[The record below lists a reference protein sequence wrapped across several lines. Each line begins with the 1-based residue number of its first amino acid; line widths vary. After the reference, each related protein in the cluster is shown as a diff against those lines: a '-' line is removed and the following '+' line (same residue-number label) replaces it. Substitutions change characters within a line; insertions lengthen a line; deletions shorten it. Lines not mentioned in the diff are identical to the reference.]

1 MAAQRSVTPLSY
13 RLSPVL
19 DYTWRVGWRPTL
31 GMLAIGLSLFVPG
44 ASAQTATST
53 RIIKID
59 GADVRVRTSG
69 LERRLSG
76 QPVIVLEAGFGSPL
90 ESWNPIFD
98 ALAQLAPVIAY
109 DRFGLGQ
116 SGADPKTPT
125 LTRNVETLHDVLN
138 ELAKPPYVLVGHSLG
153 GVIIRGFGAIHSSET
168 AGLVYLDP
176 PDFETTR
183 AERAELLTGEA
194 RVRALQPLDFSTI
207 PSDAP
212 SKMRTL
218 YEQFTLE
225 VRDDFPTARKW
236 RQLSN
241 VPVGVIVAAR
251 ADYVPA
257 GAEKLLR
264 LNIRHKLE
272 WTLGSPD
279 SMFIVAGHT
288 GHSVHWDDPQL
299 VISMVN
305 HVYKAA
311 ANKR

>member
-1 MAAQRSVTPLSY
+1 
-13 RLSPVL
+13 
-19 DYTWRVGWRPTL
+19 
-31 GMLAIGLSLFVPG
+31 MLAIGLSLFVPG

-53 RIIKID
+53 RIIMID

-76 QPVIVLEAGFGSPL
+76 QPVIVLEAGFGSPI

-138 ELAKPPYVLVGHSLG
+138 ELAKPPYVLVGHSFG
-153 GVIIRGFGAIHSSET
+153 GVIIRGFSAIYSSET
-168 AGLVYLDP
+168 AGLVYLDA
-176 PDFETTR
+176 PDFEATR
-183 AERAELLTGEA
+183 VERAELLTGEA
-194 RVRALQPLDFSTI
+194 RVRALQPPDSTI

-212 SKMRTL
+212 PKMRPL
-218 YEQFTLE
+218 YEQRSLE
-225 VRDDFPTARKW
+225 VRDDYPSPRKW
-236 RQLSN
+236 RQPSN
-241 VPVGVIVAAR
+241 VPVGVIVAAG
-251 ADYVPA
+251 ANYVPA
-257 GAEKLLR
+257 GAAGLLR

-288 GHSVHWDDPQL
+288 GHFVHWDDPQL